1 MTFYVIELVEII
13 ENAEDKPIDNI
24 NIGNDI
30 FWTIVVGKDINWLIY
45 FERQIGQFNDLV
57 IVGFQK

>member
-30 FWTIVVGKDINWLIY
+30 FRTIVVGKDIN
-45 FERQIGQFNDLV
+45 
-57 IVGFQK
+57 